1 MTRTGPRR
9 SIEGALQR
17 ARGSLA
23 DRVVRQFTAIGGY
36 DRALALATQAFVALV
51 PMLIVVAAWVS
62 RAVGEE
68 AANLLV
74 TGLGLSGNAAATI
87 QALVA
92 HPPEPNKPVTLL
104 GSAVLVFS
112 VVGFART
119 LQRTFVA
126 AWGLPAPGL
135 AGWWN
140 GLVGSAALVGEVALL
155 VLIGPVIQRLPG
167 AVLFS
172 LVVHTVVAVLLWWP
186 VQWLLLGG
194 RVGWRALLPG
204 AVVMGLG
211 QALVVAVSSA
221 YLPVAISR
229 ETAQFGLLG
238 AAIVLVSWLVVL
250 GLLLVLAAV
259 LGAVAGRSNDVI
271 EGL

>member
-1 MTRTGPRR
+1 MTRTGPRQA
-9 SIEGALQR
+9 IDGALER

-51 PMLIVVAAWVS
+51 PMLIVVAATVP
-62 RAVGEE
+62 RAFGEE
-68 AANLLV
+68 TANLLV
-74 TGLGLSGNAAATI
+74 TGLGLSGQAAATI

-92 HPPEPNKPVTLL
+92 RPPEAGEPVTLL
-104 GSAVLVFS
+104 SSAVLVFS

-135 AGWWN
+135 AGWWH
-140 GLVGSAALVGEVALL
+140 GLVGSAALVAEVALL
-155 VLIGPVIQRLPG
+155 VLIGPVIGRLPAG
-167 AVLFS
+167 ALLAF
-172 LVVHTVVAVLLWWP
+172 VVHTVVAVLLWWP

-194 RVGWRALLPG
+194 RVVWRALLPG
-204 AVVMGLG
+204 AVVAGLG
-211 QALVVAVSSA
+211 QALVIAVSSA

-229 ETAQFGLLG
+229 EAARFGLLG

-259 LGAVAGRSNDVI
+259 LGAAAGTSNDVTAS
-271 EGL
+271 L